1 MNWAGFREIDGREM
15 AAGIGRWVAYHP
27 EWKQDVASAAI
38 ESGGGFVL
46 VDPLLPGGTEG
57 EAAMRGLEALGRP
70 PAIVL
75 TVFFHE
81 RSAGEIADRIPGTT
95 LWVEHDG
102 VANVESAVTN
112 PFRPGDRLPGG
123 LIAFATARAD
133 EVVLWDPASRSLIVG
148 DVMLGRGPHG
158 IELCPDSW
166 LPDGVGAKELS
177 RSLLPLLDLPVERIL
192 PGHGE
197 PVDQNAGQR
206 LKALLEASR

>member
-1 MNWAGFREIDGREM
+1 MEWDGFAEIGGREIAG
-15 AAGIGRWVAYHP
+15 GIGRWVAFHP
-27 EWKQDVASAAI
+27 EWKEDVACAVVDH
-38 ESGGGFVL
+38 GGPLVL
-46 VDPLLPGGTEG
+46 VDPQLPDGPDG
-57 EAAMRGLEALGRP
+57 ETALRGLGALGAP

-112 PFRPGDRLPGG
+112 PFRAGDRLPGG
-123 LIAFATARAD
+123 VVAFATARDD

-148 DVMLGRGPHG
+148 DVMLGRGPRG
-158 IELCPDSW
+158 IEFCPDSW
-166 LPDGVGAKELS
+166 LPDGIGASDLA
-177 RSLLPLLDLPVERIL
+177 RSLLPLLDLKVERIL

-197 PVDQNAGQR
+197 PVVQRAHQR
-206 LKALLEASR
+206 LKSLLEQAG